1 MLVHL
6 LRSYRQVF
14 NILPGQ
20 GLGFTGSK
28 EIAFGLGWILVSE
41 EVFLSIKVWLYSR
54 ITQMVNLESQ
64 LE

>member
-1 MLVHL
+1 
-6 LRSYRQVF
+6 VF